1 MGCGLRVLRLLLYPE
16 IFGGFEVVSENG
28 DDLLYLVVCILVNKE
43 ACVLDF
49 LCLLLTHTKLH
60 FDLSSP

>member
-1 MGCGLRVLRLLLYPE
+1 MGRGLRVLRLLLYPE

-43 ACVLDF
+43 SGVLDF
-49 LCLLLTHTKLH
+49 LWLLLTHTKLH